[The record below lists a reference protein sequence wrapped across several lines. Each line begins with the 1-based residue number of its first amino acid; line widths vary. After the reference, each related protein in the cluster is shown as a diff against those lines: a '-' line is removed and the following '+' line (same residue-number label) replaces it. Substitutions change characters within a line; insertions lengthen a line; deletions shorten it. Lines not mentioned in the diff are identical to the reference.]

1 MAKTGVSVLVSVSE
15 LVVIWSNIVVV
26 VSVSSVVVVVFVSGV
41 DVVVV
46 VVFVSEVVVEQQ
58 LWGFCKVAPVY
69 KIISGLY
76 LRKYLFL
83 QPEP

>member
-1 MAKTGVSVLVSVSE
+1 M
-15 LVVIWSNIVVV
+15 
-26 VSVSSVVVVVFVSGV
+26 VFVSGV
-41 DVVVV
+41 DVVVE
-46 VVFVSEVVVEQQ
+46 VVFVSDVVVEQQ